1 MAAPIKITDE
11 TFSTVINAQTGLVVV
26 DFWAQWCAP
35 CRALGP
41 IIDRLAETNDA
52 VVTFAKLNVDENPD
66 ASMRFQVQ
74 SIPTLLFF
82 RDGTLVDRTM
92 GLVPESI
99 LQTKIDQLAN
109 APGVGAIYGAPGAAL
124 NPARA

>member
-1 MAAPIKITDE
+1 VAAPIQVTDE
-11 TFSTVINAQTGLVVV
+11 TFSTAIEAQPGLVVV

-41 IIDRLAETNDA
+41 IVDRLAASNDGIA
-52 VVTFAKLNVDENPD
+52 TFAKLNVDENPD
-66 ASMRFQVQ
+66 VSMRFQVQ

-99 LQTKIDQLAN
+99 LQTKIDQLTKS
-109 APGVGAIYGAPGAAL
+109 
-124 NPARA
+124 PASQVA